1 MQLKEF
7 QLNAVRELF
16 EAMDKPTR
24 DIILKSPTGSGKT
37 IILTYF
43 MHQYIQSFSKTVF
56 VWLTPGKANLEEQ
69 SKEKMDEYIHASK
82 TKLLADVM
90 TSGFEENDCCFIN
103 WEKLTKKG
111 NTALRDSERTNFL
124 EHIQHALNNGIRFKI
139 IVDESHQNNT
149 IKADEII
156 QYFHTDKII
165 RCSATPTGYT
175 NAELIEIPEAEVIT
189 AGLIKKLIVI
199 NENFPSV
206 VETDNQI
213 DYLLENALNKQRE
226 LRSAFLS
233 LETDINPLIVVQ
245 LPNKN
250 EALQDDVEKY
260 FEAQGMNY
268 ENGQLAVWLS
278 TQHENLENIE
288 QNNSPVN
295 AVIIKQAVATG
306 WDCPRAHI
314 LVKLRDNMDETFEI
328 QTIGRIRRMPEA
340 KHYENGLLDSCYLYT
355 FDEKFTAKV
364 KISLGNGALE
374 ATTLFLKNE
383 YKDITLISEQ
393 RTMVST
399 ARNPQKALSS
409 ISTYIKSEFN
419 LSNNTTD
426 NRKKLE
432 ANGFVFGE
440 NIYRN
445 FKTGQMITL
454 SDDLK
459 SLNDNFV
466 VEQLNTSK
474 HGRDYHQKIGKI
486 GMEIGIEYSYMNT
499 IIRKL
504 FDRKFTYNNK
514 VLLLDTREVY
524 SFVINNAERI
534 KHLVREAL
542 AAEIAQ
548 TALKMQNKSEYE
560 WHIPHSFLFT
570 YDASAKS
577 QAVMDKNVYNG
588 YLSSAEKRSAPE
600 RKFEKFCQRNPKIEW
615 FYKNGDKGNEFL
627 SIVYADN
634 SDKQKLFYPDY
645 LVGYNGEIWI
655 IETKGG
661 FDRYGNSDDI
671 DIFTAKKF
679 SYLKQYLDNHKLKGG
694 IVRNDDKSDEL
705 CICMDNYSDDITSDS
720 WQILEDVFK

>member
-7 QLNAVRELF
+7 QLNAVKELF
-16 EAMDKPTR
+16 EAMEKPAR

-43 MHQYIQSFSKTVF
+43 MHQYIESFSKTVF

-69 SKEKMDEYIHASK
+69 SKEKMDKYIHASR

-124 EHIQHALNNGIRFKI
+124 EHIQNALNNGINFKI

-156 QYFHTDKII
+156 QYFKTDKII
-165 RCSATPTGYT
+165 RCSATPKGYT
-175 NAELIEIPEAEVIT
+175 KAAIVIDIPEAEVIA

-199 NENFPSV
+199 NEGFPR
-206 VETDNQI
+206 EIRTDSQI
-213 DYLLENALNKQRE
+213 NYLLDNALKKQRQI
-226 LRSAFLS
+226 RSAFLG
-233 LETDINPLIVVQ
+233 LKADINPLIVVQ
-245 LPNKN
+245 IPNN
-250 EALQDDVEKY
+250 SETLQEEVERY
-260 FEAQGMNY
+260 FESQGMNY
-268 ENGQLAVWLS
+268 ENGQLAVWMS
-278 TQHENLENIE
+278 KQHENLEEIE
-288 QNNSPVN
+288 KINSPVS

-306 WDCPRAHI
+306 WDCPRAQI

-340 KHYENGLLDSCYLYT
+340 KHYESDLLDSCYLYT
-355 FDEKFTAKV
+355 FDEKFTAGV
-364 KISLGNGALE
+364 KNSLGNGALE
-374 ATTLFLKNE
+374 ATTIFLKNE
-383 YKDITLISEQ
+383 YKNISLISEQ

-399 ARNPQKALSS
+399 TRNPQKALTA
-409 ISTYIKSEFN
+409 IAVYAKAKYN
-419 LSNNTTD
+419 LSNNMAD

-432 ANGFVFGE
+432 ANGFRFGTDVIKTFVQGSAITYDDINKINSDNSILE
-440 NIYRN
+440 N
-445 FKTGQMITL
+445 L
-454 SDDLK
+454 S
-459 SLNDNFV
+459 
-466 VEQLNTSK
+466 TTK
-474 HGRDYHQKIGKI
+474 HGRLYHHQVSKMGL
-486 GMEIGIEYSYMNT
+486 EIGIEYSYMNT

-504 FDRKFTYNNK
+504 FDKKFSYSNK
-514 VLLLDTREVY
+514 ILALGTREVY
-524 SFVINNAERI
+524 SFVINNADKLRHI
-534 KHLVREAL
+534 VREAL

-548 TALKMQNKSEYE
+548 TTLKMQQKSEYE
-560 WHIPHSFLFT
+560 WHIPQSFLFT
-570 YDASAKS
+570 YDSSAKS
-577 QAVMDKNVYNG
+577 QAIMDKNVYEG

-615 FYKNGDKGNEFL
+615 FYKNGDKGNEYL
-627 SIVYADN
+627 SIVYTDN

-645 LVGYNGEIWI
+645 LIGYNGEIWI

-661 FDRYGNSDDI
+661 FDRFGNSDDI
-671 DIFTAKKF
+671 DIYTAKKF
-679 SYLKQYLDNHKLKGG
+679 GYLKQYLDAHKLKGG

-705 CICMDNYSDDITSDS
+705 CICMDNYNDDISSNS
-720 WQILEDVFK
+720 WQILEDVF